1 MAKGKLI
8 LICQSGGEFVTN
20 DDGTMSYNGGEAN
33 AANVTSETPFNDLKL
48 QLAEVCN
55 LDQKTVTLKYF
66 LPGNKK
72 NLIVVKNDKDVK
84 RMIDFH
90 GDAIT
95 AEVFVMGTAGFDR
108 STLEMQS
115 NRESAIQKDE
125 MNHDNLHNKKDA
137 SAKRGK
143 VRTKKDEKVPIS
155 PPGKRTRRATAAE
168 TEMQSDEDQEGGNG
182 KSDDAMSEGTTD
194 GTSSSA
200 ASDHGNEKA
209 DSDSGSDYAPRT
221 RSSAHSSKR
230 NSQSEIDVDASPAD
244 TVKKRRRTPSWR
256 FGANGRPTIVSFPDN
271 NYARSKSR
279 GKSGKAI
286 AETSG
291 DRRSQRKS
299 SRETSSG
306 RKRARRSIVPEAGDS
321 DQELDNLPGKESDSE
336 ENLPL
341 TVCDDY
347 ALPETMVDAWKSAI
361 TGAGQEFDSVNQ
373 FRAALKKY
381 AIANRFGYR
390 FKKNDTS
397 RAIGGCAAEGCTWR
411 FYAVWVPT
419 TQSFMIKTLNNV
431 HTCDK
436 ESRKSAH
443 PAKNWLDF
451 GVALN
456 YTQVWRGIG
465 DAREQLHGS
474 PKESY
479 NKLPWFCEKLV
490 ETNPGS
496 ICKLVIGD
504 KKRFKSLFVSFYAAI
519 SGFQNGCRPLI
530 FLEATSMK
538 SRYGEVL
545 LIAIAIDGNE
555 GFIPVAFAI
564 VDVED
569 DNSWCWF
576 LELLKTSI
584 LKSQPITFV
593 VDRDTNLKN
602 YVLAVFEDAYIGYSI
617 YHLLASFKR
626 NMKGPF
632 HGDGKAF
639 LTVHFL
645 AAAHAVRLVGFKKST
660 EQIKVISS
668 QAYDWIMQIEPE
680 HWASSSFKG
689 ERYNYITEDVF
700 ESYSK
705 LMEDYR
711 HLPILQKV
719 DALIRTMID
728 DMEDAKLDSTMWC
741 TQLTA
746 LKEKELEDEKLKSRG
761 LKVLISSDTLFE
773 VREDST
779 HVVNLSIWSCTCMGW
794 KETGLPCRHALAV
807 FSLTGKNPYD
817 FCSSY
822 FTADA
827 YRLTYAESIR
837 PTPIDGPPLQQNT
850 IHLEKEEAEALY
862 VENAEGEKEGGGK
875 GDYELEDAIK
885 ETEGKIEKGHG
896 SIEDSEME
904 ETNKEEGEKM
914 EVQMYEG
921 FKEGNEEGEGSNVD
935 AENEEGSKVNSEK
948 DEGSNVEAQKEEGGK
963 LNAEKDEGSDVD
975 AQKEEGGKLDAEKDE
990 GSNVDAQKE
999 EGGKLD
1005 TEKDEGS
1012 NVDAQI
1018 EEGGKL
1024 NAEKDEVSN
1033 VDVQKDEG
1041 SKLNAEKDEGSNLD
1055 AEKEA
1060 DSKIDEEK
1068 EEDSKLDEQE
1078 EEGRKLDVEKDE
1090 GSKLDV
1096 EKEEGKKVNAGK
1108 DEGKMVKIREEHE
1121 DPNVFVLPPLVAR
1134 PSSSIVKK
1142 EMDIGV
1148 ETEGDMKRKVTCS
1161 KCKKVGHYKK
1171 SCRTKF

>member
-1 MAKGKLI
+1 M
-8 LICQSGGEFVTN
+8 V
-20 DDGTMSYNGGEAN
+20 
-33 AANVTSETPFNDLKL
+33 
-48 QLAEVCN
+48 
-55 LDQKTVTLKYF
+55 
-66 LPGNKK
+66 
-72 NLIVVKNDKDVK
+72 
-84 RMIDFH
+84 DFH

-108 STLEMQS
+108 SALEMQS
-115 NRESAIQKDE
+115 NRESGTKKDE
-125 MNHDNLHNKKDA
+125 MNHDNLHNKKDE

-143 VRTKKDEKVPIS
+143 VRAKKDDKVPTS
-155 PPGKRTRRATAAE
+155 PI
-168 TEMQSDEDQEGGNG
+168 EDTPCHCCGERSTKGGND
-182 KSDDAMSEGTTD
+182 KSKDAVSEDSTD

-209 DSDSGSDYAPRT
+209 DSDSGSGSDYLRRS
-221 RSSAHSSKR
+221 RSSANPSKR
-230 NSQSEIDVDASPAD
+230 SSRSGIDVDASPAD

-256 FGANGRPTIVSFPDN
+256 FGANGRPTIVSFPENDS
-271 NYARSKSR
+271 AGSKSR
-279 GKSGKAI
+279 GRSGKAVD
-286 AETSG
+286 ENSG
-291 DRRSQRKS
+291 GKRSQRKS
-299 SRETSSG
+299 SKETSSG
-306 RKRARRSIVPEAGDS
+306 RKRARRSTVPESGDS
-321 DQELDNLPGKESDSE
+321 DEELDNTPGKESDSE
-336 ENLPL
+336 EKLPV

-361 TGAGQEFDSVNQ
+361 TGAGQEFDSVNE

-381 AIANRFGYR
+381 AIANRFGY
-390 FKKNDTS
+390 S

-443 PAKNWLDF
+443 PAKNWLIGTIKDRLRESPYLKPKEIANGLLQDF

-504 KKRFKSLFVSFYAAI
+504 KKRFKSLFISFYAAI

-530 FLEATSMK
+530 FLESISMK

-545 LIAIAIDGNE
+545 LIAIAVDGNE

-602 YVLAVFEDAYIGYSI
+602 SVLAVFEDAYIGYSM

-626 NMKGPF
+626 SMKGPF

-639 LTVHFL
+639 LTVHFI
-645 AAAHAVRLVGFKKST
+645 AAAHAVRPVGFKKAT

-668 QAYDWIMQIEPE
+668 QAYDWVMQVEPE
-680 HWASSSFKG
+680 YWASSSFKG
-689 ERYNYITEDVF
+689 ERFNYITEDVC

-711 HLPILQKV
+711 HLPILQKI

-728 DMEDAKLDSTMWC
+728 DMQDAKLDATMWS

-746 LKEKELEDEKLKSRG
+746 LKERELEDEKLNSRG

-779 HVVNLSIWSCTCMGW
+779 HVVNLNIWSCTCMGW

-807 FSLTGKNPYD
+807 FSLTGRNPYD

-827 YRLTYAESIR
+827 YRLTYAESIH
-837 PTPIDGPPLQQNT
+837 PTPIDGPPPLQQNT
-850 IHLEKEEAEALY
+850 IHLVKEEAEAQE
-862 VENAEGEKEGGGK
+862 VEKAEGENEGGG
-875 GDYELEDAIK
+875 IK
-885 ETEGKIEKGHG
+885 ETEGKMEKQDG
-896 SIEDSEME
+896 SMEDIEME
-904 ETNKEEGEKM
+904 GTNKEEGEKM
-914 EVQMYEG
+914 EVQNYEG
-921 FKEGNEEGEGSNVD
+921 FKELNEEGEGSNVD
-935 AENEEGSKVNSEK
+935 AENEEGSKMNS
-948 DEGSNVEAQKEEGGK
+948 
-963 LNAEKDEGSDVD
+963 
-975 AQKEEGGKLDAEKDE
+975 
-990 GSNVDAQKE
+990 
-999 EGGKLD
+999 
-1005 TEKDEGS
+1005 EKDEGS

-1024 NAEKDEVSN
+1024 DVEKDEGSNVDAQIEEAGKLDAEKYEGSNLDALIEEVGKLDAEKYEGSNIDAQKEEGDLLNVEKDEGSN

-1041 SKLNAEKDEGSNLD
+1041 GELNAEKDEGSNVDVEKDMDSKLDAELEEDCMLD
-1055 AEKEA
+1055 AEK
-1060 DSKIDEEK
+1060 
-1068 EEDSKLDEQE
+1068 
-1078 EEGRKLDVEKDE
+1078 EEGRKLDEGKEEGGKLDE
-1090 GSKLDV
+1090 GKEEGGKLD
-1096 EKEEGKKVNAGK
+1096 EEKEEGGKLDEDKEEGKKL
-1108 DEGKMVKIREEHE
+1108 VKVREEHE
-1121 DPNVFVLPPLVAR
+1121 DPNVFVLPPFVAR
-1134 PSSSIVKK
+1134 TSSSTVKK
-1142 EMDIGV
+1142 EVVDVVSV
-1148 ETEGDMKRKVTCS
+1148 ETEADIKRQVTCS

-1171 SCRTKF
+1171 SCRAKF